1 MEDTDWRP
9 SPCPVCG
16 SYRAAARH
24 PVCNNPECDAFRERQ
39 LTVIKQE
46 TQRYVW
52 IRANGDATIISDPV
66 KLWQDPCFNR
76 AEDRIYTL
84 GNEVEVKVT
93 VEVKNK
99 PVYRG
104 NTTDNVTGY
113 RVPFENR
120 D

>member
-1 MEDTDWRP
+1 MKDTDWRP
-9 SPCPVCG
+9 SPCPACG
-16 SYRAAARH
+16 EMREAARN
-24 PVCNNPECDAFRERQ
+24 PVCRNVDCVNDVAKSRMPDAP
-39 LTVIKQE
+39 
-46 TQRYVW
+46 RYVW

-76 AEDRIYTL
+76 VEDRIYTL